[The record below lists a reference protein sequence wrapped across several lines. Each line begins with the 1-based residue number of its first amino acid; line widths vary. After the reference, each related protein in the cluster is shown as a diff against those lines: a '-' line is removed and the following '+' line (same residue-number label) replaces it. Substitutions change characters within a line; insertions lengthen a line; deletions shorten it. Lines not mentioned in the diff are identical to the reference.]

1 MVMLISWIMIWP
13 SAVMMDCSFSSSIW
27 GLLALFSPCI
37 SGNVWTSCWCE
48 TTYMVYQGQYPLM
61 SGPEPCQ
68 ENLFCR
74 FSLYVDSC
82 CVGRE
87 QPASRSA
94 PASVSSASVG
104 EAQARQRAALIFDRV
119 IFSPLP
125 CAQQELD
132 LLGALRPFVL
142 LDGVRQVQ
150 GAQVG
155 LLRRSQLL
163 DKICVFLVHLCAPV
177 RCFLQGKLSLKLG
190 CIEQVVPLPIQ
201 VCLDCS
207 LLRRDIAWP
216 DRIAFLVNAILI
228 VERRFSKLSLDL
240 CINRQLGALER
251 QLCIE
256 DLRIGVIVHDRARDT
271 LDILFDNAKRIG
283 GVDKPLLAL
292 FSGLAARERNVH
304 VHQQRAVSGLV
315 HLFCF

>member
-1 MVMLISWIMIWP
+1 MVMLISWIMIGP
-13 SAVMMDCSFSSSIW
+13 SAVMMDCSFSSSIC

-37 SGNVWTSCWCE
+37 SGNVWISCWCE
-48 TTYMVYQGQYPLM
+48 TTYMEYQGQYPLM

-94 PASVSSASVG
+94 PASVSSASV
-104 EAQARQRAALIFDRV
+104 FDRV

-228 VERRFSKLSLDL
+228 VELGFSKLCLNLCLD
-240 CINRQLGALER
+240 RQLGILER
-251 QLCIE
+251 EFCIE
-256 DLRIGVIVHDRARDT
+256 DLGIGVIVHDRARDT
-271 LDILFDNAKRIG
+271 FDILFDNAKRVC

-292 FSGLAARERNVH
+292 FSRLAAGERNVH

>member
-27 GLLALFSPCI
+27 GMLALFSPCV
-37 SGNVWTSCWCE
+37 SGKFWISCWCE

-68 ENLFCR
+68 ENLFSR

-87 QPASRSA
+87 QPPSA
-94 PASVSSASVG
+94 AASVSSASV
-104 EAQARQRAALIFDRV
+104 FDRV
-119 IFSPLP
+119 ISSPLP

-132 LLGALRPFVL
+132 LLSALRPFVL
-142 LDGVRQVQ
+142 LDCVRHVQ

-155 LLRRSQLL
+155 LLCRSQLL
-163 DKICVFLVHLCAPV
+163 DKICVFPVHLCPPV
-177 RCFLQGKLSLKLG
+177 RCFLQRKLPLKLR
-190 CIEQVVPLPIQ
+190 CVEQVVPLPIQ
-201 VCLDCS
+201 VCLDCT
-207 LLRRDIAWP
+207 LLWRDIAWP

-228 VERRFSKLSLDL
+228 VEQRFPKLCLDL
-240 CINRQLGALER
+240 CIDRQLDIFER
-251 QLCIE
+251 EFCIE
-256 DLRIGVIVHDRARDT
+256 DFGIAVIVHDRARDT
-271 LDILFDNAKRIG
+271 LDILFDNAKRIC

-292 FSGLAARERNVH
+292 FSRLAAGERNVH

>member
-1 MVMLISWIMIWP
+1 MLISWIMIWP

-27 GLLALFSPCI
+27 GRLALPVPCI
-37 SGNVWTSCWCE
+37 SGKVWISCWCE
-48 TTYMVYQGQYPLM
+48 TTYMVYQDQYPLM

-94 PASVSSASVG
+94 PAKASSARV
-104 EAQARQRAALIFDRV
+104 FDRV

-177 RCFLQGKLSLKLG
+177 RCFLQGKLSLKLR
-190 CIEQVVPLPIQ
+190 CVEQVVPLPIQ

-228 VERRFSKLSLDL
+228 VELRFSKLSLDL
-240 CINRQLGALER
+240 CIDRQLGTLER
-251 QLCIE
+251 QFCIE

-292 FSGLAARERNVH
+292 FGRLAAGERNVH